1 MRKFPV
7 RSPAAARAA
16 VGRHAAA
23 AVQQSQHKLHNIP
36 LNSLSQ
42 PDLSLISLNKESE
55 FGLLFRVLRYHYG
68 STKVTHGQI
77 SIASILRIFALSMSK
92 SVLNLRVPKSTLKGL
107 KLGAS
112 CTTNQNMR
120 PPVPR
125 LPPDFWPRKIGLQ

>member
-1 MRKFPV
+1 MKDF
-7 RSPAAARAA
+7 
-16 VGRHAAA
+16 
-23 AVQQSQHKLHNIP
+23 QLQSD
-36 LNSLSQ
+36 SL
-42 PDLSLISLNKESE
+42 
-55 FGLLFRVLRYHYG
+55 VLRYLTCPKHVG
-68 STKVTHGQI
+68 ERTKITHGQI

-92 SVLNLRVPKSTLKGL
+92 SVLNLRVSKSTLKGL